1 MNPNRTLLKVRSKNA
16 KYKTSSTP
24 TTEGYKT
31 RFPNPNHDV
40 YKVQVNR
47 NATNI
52 ND

>member
-1 MNPNRTLLKVRSKNA
+1 MNPHRTLLKVRSKKA

-24 TTEGYKT
+24 MTKVCKT